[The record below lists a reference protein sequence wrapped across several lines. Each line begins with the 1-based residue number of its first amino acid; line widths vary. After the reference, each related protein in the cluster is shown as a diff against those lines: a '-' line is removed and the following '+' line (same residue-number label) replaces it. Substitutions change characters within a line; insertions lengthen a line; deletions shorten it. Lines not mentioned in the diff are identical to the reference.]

1 MRYLQ
6 ARREELQPPK
16 GKFRVIGVDL
26 KEGPPAN
33 FHLGDFESLT
43 AAQKLAKQKA
53 GIGSPIYIYNDKAE
67 LVVRYGSWH

>member
-6 ARREELQPPK
+6 ASKEELQPPK

-26 KEGPPAN
+26 KEGPPSN
-33 FHLGDFESLT
+33 YHLGDFDSLS

-53 GIGSPIYIYNDKAE
+53 GIGNPIFIYDDRAE